1 MWIRLL
7 HAAWIIA
14 IVMVSGCASLNSDQS
29 ADHVRIRD
37 ANGTKKPDGTYRD
50 EDAAAWAAQFARY
63 AVLSDNVY
71 VNQDRDAVFASRKHA
86 DETFVCASRTSRD
99 QRIEVPKSWMLV
111 DAVHKINSNCWACK
125 GLAYEIWRLPP
136 PMPAGKAEY
145 VISFR
150 GTEGPDIGDWWN
162 NLRWITRLIPGD
174 DQYDWVHKNIGGLTE
189 MIRVDAEKAGIAHYD
204 ITSTGHSLGGGL
216 AQMAAYASGRIK
228 RAVVFDPSPVTGWSD
243 FEMDNATRTANVKG
257 LTISRVYEK
266 GEGLAYL
273 RSLFRVLMPL
283 RHENPAI
290 TEYRF
295 SRLHGDAVSQHSM
308 RALAC
313 EMADLGKRPGVAAR

>member
-1 MWIRLL
+1 LAL
-7 HAAWIIA
+7 
-14 IVMVSGCASLNSDQS
+14 VSGCASLSSDQS
-29 ADHVRIRD
+29 PDHVRIRD
-37 ANGTKKPDGTYRD
+37 ADGAKKPDGTYRD
-50 EDAAAWAAQFARY
+50 EDAASWAVRFARY

-71 VNQDRDAVFASRKHA
+71 LNQDPDLISASRKQS
-86 DETFVCASRTSRD
+86 DEMFFCASRKSRD
-99 QRIEVPKSWMLV
+99 HRIEVPKSWTMV

-136 PMPAGKAEY
+136 PAPAGPAEY

-150 GTEGPDIGDWWN
+150 GTDGPDVTDWWN
-162 NLRWITRLIPGD
+162 NLRWITRLLPGD
-174 DQYDWVHKNIGGLTE
+174 DQYDWVHKNISALTE
-189 MIRVDAEKAGIAHYD
+189 TIRADATKAGIVDYN

-243 FEMDNATRTANVKG
+243 LELDSATRAANVKD

-273 RSLFRVLMPL
+273 RSLFRILIPL
-283 RHENPAI
+283 RRENPAI
-290 TEYRF
+290 TEFRF

-313 EMADLGKRPGVAAR
+313 EMADLGKRPGLAAR